1 MKTRFVLL
9 TAAAVLGL
17 ASCNKDRVVEMSVPD
32 SINFNASL
40 GFATKATSKTSF
52 ATGDKFDV
60 WSVFDNAGAKTTYF
74 HDNYLFDGTS
84 WHSTSTPYYWPET
97 VDGTHTLTFHAVWP
111 ENIARTT
118 SADSFNYTVVDAS
131 ANQKDVL
138 YAKHVSTS
146 KETTGVKLNFR
157 HTLSMIDVKVKN
169 SSSTLKFDVTG
180 IKVAFVNKAGTFT
193 ATSVASGNTDD
204 MNTGNLA
211 RTDWVATD
219 GTADASKGYN
229 QTGLTAS
236 IAAGASAAGLGTSW
250 MLMPQEQTIAGAYTS
265 SELAAPANGAYL
277 AVKMTIRNAADGTVI
292 ASERWCCW
300 PVAISWTPG
309 YKYTYT
315 IDLAG
320 GGYEETNVDG
330 DPELDPV
337 LGGQE
342 IIFVGCTVD
351 AWDEFNKDIVM

>member
-17 ASCNKDRVVEMSVPD
+17 ASCNKESVIEMSAPE
-32 SINFNASL
+32 SIDFNASL
-40 GFATKATSKTSF
+40 GYASKASSKTLF

-84 WHSTSTPYYWPET
+84 WHSSSSPYYWPET
-97 VDGTHTLTFHAVWP
+97 VDATRVLTFHAVWP
-111 ENIARTT
+111 ESVARTA
-118 SADSFNYTVVDAS
+118 SADSFNYSVADA
-131 ANQKDVL
+131 AADQKDVL

-157 HTLSMIDVKVKN
+157 HTLSLINLKVKN

-193 ATSVASGNTDD
+193 ATSVAGGDTDD

-211 RTDWVATD
+211 GTDWTATD
-219 GTADASKGYN
+219 GTADASRNYS
-229 QTGLTAS
+229 QTGLSAAV
-236 IAAGASAAGLGTSW
+236 AAGASATGVGSSW
-250 MLMPQEQTIAGAYTS
+250 ILMPQEKAIATAYTS
-265 SELAAPANGAYL
+265 NSPEAPVNGAYL
-277 AVKMTIRNAADGTVI
+277 AVKMTVRNAADGTVI

-309 YKYTYT
+309 YRYTYT

-320 GGYEETNVDG
+320 GGYEEKNVDA

-351 AWDEFNKDIVM
+351 AWDEINRDIVM